1 MITFLDEPVTV
12 VSSDKRAEI
21 LGPEDNAVHLVRS
34 SRYAGYPAVVG
45 ILYFKHPAVDL
56 IHEPFHVKS
65 GNIGSARCRNDHGD
79 IEIGLGMRYVI
90 LIDGSLFFLTG
101 KLFYM
106 KTSIQIKL
114 FASLG
119 RYMPNNSDSFPIHP
133 GITVRD
139 LALHLG
145 IPLETAKL
153 IFINGQKGDLSA
165 MLSGGERVAIFPP
178 VGGG

>member
-56 IHEPFHVKS
+56 IHEPFHVKC

-90 LIDGSLFFLTG
+90 L
-101 KLFYM
+101 
-106 KTSIQIKL
+106 
-114 FASLG
+114 
-119 RYMPNNSDSFPIHP
+119 N
-133 GITVRD
+133 
-139 LALHLG
+139 
-145 IPLETAKL
+145 
-153 IFINGQKGDLSA
+153 
-165 MLSGGERVAIFPP
+165 
-178 VGGG
+178 